1 MPAEQI
7 TGPDGLPRKWGI
19 EFFEADDGEKP
30 VLNWI
35 KHDLSPTKRRALGT
49 AMRRVLQ
56 IHGPGVTRSDW
67 GASIEQG
74 IFEFRLRMNGKE
86 IINLEAEIHGISEVD
101 ARRRFGLNPSEDV
114 LLRVFCT
121 TRPGTVVMLL
131 HGYDKGEDTNRKR
144 QQSEI
149 AEARRRKTIVEQR
162 HAVARKFARRAG
174 KRNALTGDV
183 LKHILCVADLGK
195 TMNDFDKLIADI
207 NAEAVAEGPAAVAE
221 LHALDNRFRL
231 ASELLSARK
240 SANLSQKEL
249 SARSGVQQAEISK
262 IERGEVVPTLTTM
275 NKLLHPLGRRLAV
288 VEDNEP
294 VAA

>member
-1 MPAEQI
+1 
-7 TGPDGLPRKWGI
+7 
-19 EFFEADDGEKP
+19 
-30 VLNWI
+30 
-35 KHDLSPTKRRALGT
+35 
-49 AMRRVLQ
+49 
-56 IHGPGVTRSDW
+56 
-67 GASIEQG
+67 
-74 IFEFRLRMNGKE
+74 
-86 IINLEAEIHGISEVD
+86 
-101 ARRRFGLNPSEDV
+101 
-114 LLRVFCT
+114 
-121 TRPGTVVMLL
+121 
-131 HGYDKGEDTNRKR
+131 
-144 QQSEI
+144 
-149 AEARRRKTIVEQR
+149 
-162 HAVARKFARRAG
+162 
-174 KRNALTGDV
+174 LTGDV
-183 LKHILCVADLGK
+183 LKHIVYVADLGK

-249 SARSGVQQAEISK
+249 SARSGVQQAQISK